1 VGDLALK
8 MRTYILRR
16 LLLLIPV
23 LLGITVVVFTLTRLG
38 GDPAA
43 MYYSHNMTLAQKAL
57 IRHSLGLDQDII
69 TQYFSWLGQIV
80 QGNWGVAATQGDQP
94 VLSTIFL
101 FFPATF
107 ELALVSMFITVP
119 VGIYMG
125 TLSAV
130 RRDKPIDHTTRVLA
144 LIGVSLPI
152 FVLALLL
159 QYIFY
164 FSFHLLPAVGQ
175 YDPVL
180 FIRYS
185 SSWHNYTNFFL
196 IDALLNDNL
205 TMFWDGLLHIILPA
219 IALSLSS
226 LALITRLMRSSM
238 LEVMNLDYVKTAR
251 SKGLPENVV
260 LKKHARR
267 NALIPTTTVV
277 GLMFGGLLG
286 GAVLT
291 ETIFSWPGLG
301 SWATRAMTVF
311 DSASIMGFVLFT
323 SIIFVLA
330 NLIVDIS
337 YVFLDPRVKLE

>member
-1 VGDLALK
+1 MK

-23 LLGITVVVFTLTRLG
+23 LLGITVVVFTMTRLG

-43 MYYSHNMTLAQKAL
+43 MYYTHNMNIAQREAV
-57 IRHSLGLDQDII
+57 RQMLGLNQNII
-69 TQYFSWLGQIV
+69 TQYFSWLGQII
-80 QGNWGVAATQGDQP
+80 QGNWGTSITNGDRP
-94 VLSTIFL
+94 VLDTIL
-101 FFPATF
+101 YFFPATF
-107 ELALVSMFITVP
+107 ELTTVSIIITVP
-119 VGIYMG
+119 LGIFLG

-130 RRDKPIDHTTRVLA
+130 KRDRPIDHTTRILA
-144 LIGVSLPI
+144 LVGVSLPI

-159 QYIFY
+159 QYVFY
-164 FSFHLLPAVGQ
+164 FNLHLLPATGR
-175 YDPVL
+175 YDQIL
-180 FIRYS
+180 FIQYADH
-185 SSWHNYTNFFL
+185 WHYYTGFFL
-196 IDALLNDNL
+196 IDSLLNDNL
-205 TMFWDGLLHIILPA
+205 TMFWDGLRHLILPA
-219 IALSLSS
+219 VALSFSS
-226 LALITRLMRSSM
+226 LAVITRLMRSSM

-251 SKGLPENVV
+251 SKGLPEKVV

-277 GLMFGGLLG
+277 GMMFGGLLS

-291 ETIFSWPGLG
+291 ETIFAWPGLG
-301 SWATRAMTVF
+301 SWSTRAMTTF

-337 YVFLDPRVKLE
+337 YVYLDPRVKLE